1 MKLILPYFI
10 LILFLLQHNM
20 KKNSKKEKINN
31 ETFWKRES
39 EANSVRK
46 KDISGL
52 DYIQIPDTLICPDTQ
67 DERILKEWHT
77 IEALKEKKILNLS
90 GFTNTDLKLEYGVGN
105 LTELTDYDNNY
116 VTLSRSLA
124 RIAELLTEQG
134 LKKEAAAFLEFGIA
148 THSDIGK
155 NYTLLAGYYMEY
167 GKPEKIDFLIAQAE
181 QLSSLSKDP
190 IIARLKAIQRGEA
203 SPA

>member
-1 MKLILPYFI
+1 MPTPY
-10 LILFLLQHNM
+10 
-20 KKNSKKEKINN
+20 S
-31 ETFWKRES
+31 
-39 EANSVRK
+39 
-46 KDISGL
+46 
-52 DYIQIPDTLICPDTQ
+52 
-67 DERILKEWHT
+67 
-77 IEALKEKKILNLS
+77 
-90 GFTNTDLKLEYGVGN
+90 DLKLEYGVGN

-148 THSDIGK
+148 THTDIGK

-190 IIARLKAIQRGEA
+190 IIARLKAIQRGET

>member
-31 ETFWKRES
+31 ETFWKR
-39 EANSVRK
+39 
-46 KDISGL
+46 
-52 DYIQIPDTLICPDTQ
+52 IPDTLTCPDTQ

-134 LKKEAAAFLEFGIA
+134 F
-148 THSDIGK
+148 
-155 NYTLLAGYYMEY
+155 
-167 GKPEKIDFLIAQAE
+167 
-181 QLSSLSKDP
+181 
-190 IIARLKAIQRGEA
+190 
-203 SPA
+203 

>member
-1 MKLILPYFI
+1 M
-10 LILFLLQHNM
+10 
-20 KKNSKKEKINN
+20 
-31 ETFWKRES
+31 
-39 EANSVRK
+39 RK

-52 DYIQIPDTLICPDTQ
+52 DYIRIPDTLTCPDTQ

-105 LTELTDYDNNY
+105 LTKLTDYDNNY

-134 LKKEAAAFLEFGIA
+134 LKKRLPHFWNSALQPIP
-148 THSDIGK
+148 TSVKTIPCLPDITW
-155 NYTLLAGYYMEY
+155 NME
-167 GKPEKIDFLIAQAE
+167 
-181 QLSSLSKDP
+181 SLKKSTF
-190 IIARLKAIQRGEA
+190 
-203 SPA
+203 